1 MRMEYFGVNGFVVR
15 HLRGCGNTLLKYLS
29 GESMKKGKRVLTIF
43 LAGLMLAGC
52 GIGKGGSLEGIY
64 LPQDEKVV
72 EGGNLLQDNK
82 ETGSGGAPDDGMESS
97 FFLPERYVEWLVPD
111 IIFVSEETLSK
122 FNELLADRG
131 CNFGLKLTTVDF
143 NAYSDLVVSG
153 TYSPDIA
160 FVGFDRS
167 AEAEDVG
174 KLIASGYFECL
185 DDMLTGSALNSV
197 ISDKLWDGV
206 RYGGKIYT
214 IPTGAASDPQVSV
227 IFNLEKVSQQMA
239 EDFSGELAE
248 LPKVLGENGLLLYSG
263 TAFSFMEY
271 YGYSY
276 ENGILISQEG
286 KVETIFENETFLQW
300 LKFLNKLYLQG
311 RVITDVESQDWSI
324 ALVGVSRPVE
334 KNTSCYSAKAIINT
348 RYSASTGIVKTSE
361 HKEDA
366 FRLLELLHT
375 DSELANCLL
384 YGTEYVEK
392 DGYAVDQEGKL
403 MSVGMQKMVFGVN
416 ENVLW
421 DEFSVSGNRR
431 KFQSSK
437 DKLEYYENFAVE
449 SPIIGMRFETDTM
462 AIRGILAQY
471 EHQLWMSEDL
481 EGLLTELEEELA
493 EAGIYDLKGEIRAA
507 LDGR

>member
-1 MRMEYFGVNGFVVR
+1 M
-15 HLRGCGNTLLKYLS
+15 
-29 GESMKKGKRVLTIF
+29 
-43 LAGLMLAGC
+43 
-52 GIGKGGSLEGIY
+52 
-64 LPQDEKVV
+64 
-72 EGGNLLQDNK
+72 
-82 ETGSGGAPDDGMESS
+82 
-97 FFLPERYVEWLVPD
+97 
-111 IIFVSEETLSK
+111 
-122 FNELLADRG
+122 
-131 CNFGLKLTTVDF
+131 
-143 NAYSDLVVSG
+143 
-153 TYSPDIA
+153 
-160 FVGFDRS
+160 
-167 AEAEDVG
+167 
-174 KLIASGYFECL
+174 
-185 DDMLTGSALNSV
+185 
-197 ISDKLWDGV
+197 
-206 RYGGKIYT
+206 
-214 IPTGAASDPQVSV
+214 
-227 IFNLEKVSQQMA
+227 
-239 EDFSGELAE
+239 
-248 LPKVLGENGLLLYSG
+248 
-263 TAFSFMEY
+263 
-271 YGYSY
+271 
-276 ENGILISQEG
+276 
-286 KVETIFENETFLQW
+286 
-300 LKFLNKLYLQG
+300 
-311 RVITDVESQDWSI
+311 ESQDWSI

-334 KNTSCYSAKAIINT
+334 ENTSCYSAKAIINT

-462 AIRGILAQY
+462 AIRSILAQY
-471 EHQLWMSEDL
+471 EYQLWMSEDL